1 VDPDAAFRLCVQ
13 VSGFKAILDDGSSVV
28 VPRKYA
34 EWVVDS
40 RCYTLGHLE
49 NDIAAMVKYGSRQQ
63 IVISEFDMGSG
74 VERRLVDD
82 NVVSVCFSDRQQD
95 KKMFLYV
102 DVEEKPADLLM
113 QSGVTEVM
121 SSNMVSDNIEAS
133 ATIVST
139 NEPVVTHV
147 IDWDAI
153 EIDPIPDDQIG
164 AAVPVMDEDAMFEIL
179 GLRAEDERAADEARL
194 AAEKEK
200 DMDLEGAE
208 LPVDDLVPGEETIIY
223 DREDPPMKVG
233 TIYACMNEFR
243 AAARQHAIKN
253 QFEMG
258 IEKSCRSLFRAYC
271 KAKGCEWSI
280 VARTM
285 SDKKQTRVYFILKW
299 CTVNNLLIIET
310 S

>member
-1 VDPDAAFRLCVQ
+1 
-13 VSGFKAILDDGSSVV
+13 
-28 VPRKYA
+28 
-34 EWVVDS
+34 
-40 RCYTLGHLE
+40 
-49 NDIAAMVKYGSRQQ
+49 
-63 IVISEFDMGSG
+63 
-74 VERRLVDD
+74 
-82 NVVSVCFSDRQQD
+82 
-95 KKMFLYV
+95 
-102 DVEEKPADLLM
+102 
-113 QSGVTEVM
+113 
-121 SSNMVSDNIEAS
+121 
-133 ATIVST
+133 
-139 NEPVVTHV
+139 
-147 IDWDAI
+147 
-153 EIDPIPDDQIG
+153 
-164 AAVPVMDEDAMFEIL
+164 MDEDAMFEFL

>member
-13 VSGFKAILDDGSSVV
+13 VSEFKAILDDGSSVV

-49 NDIAAMVKYGSRQQ
+49 NDIAARVKWGSRQQ

-164 AAVPVMDEDAMFEIL
+164 AAVPVMDEDAMFEFL